1 MEAHRKSHAKA
12 VRKIGLEVAKDLG
25 TTPHGHRHAY
35 GQRLRN
41 AGLNELIIRK
51 CMHHNSIE
59 SQEVYTQPSIDTITN
74 ALNSANTA
82 LNSGLKLPQNTTI
95 DTSYFD
101 KLFKQEYKQI
111 QRYRRRSING

>member
-12 VRKIGLEVAKDLG
+12 VEKIGLKVAKDLG

-41 AGLNELIIRK
+41 AGFNELIIRK

-74 ALNSANTA
+74 ALNSANVA
-82 LNSGLKLPQNTTI
+82 LNSGLKLPLNTTI
-95 DTSYFD
+95 DNSYFD

-111 QRYRRRSING
+111 QRYKRKAING